1 MTTNLK
7 KRQHLPVDFAVEPV
21 APATLIPP
29 ASEPELPD
37 SFALGIYN
45 SQHKALELS
54 DKIGGGGEGAV
65 YHIASDTELVANI
78 YHEAPSAQKAEKLIA
93 LAKLG
98 NERLCKMAAWPNS
111 MCRGIP

>member
-21 APATLIPP
+21 ASATLIPP

-37 SFALGIYN
+37 SFAPGIYN
-45 SQHKALELS
+45 SQHEARELS
-54 DKIGGGGEGAV
+54 DKIGGGGEGTV
-65 YHIASDTELVANI
+65 FASDTELVAKI

>member
-21 APATLIPP
+21 ASATLIPP

-37 SFALGIYN
+37 SFAPGIYN
-45 SQHKALELS
+45 SQHEALELS
-54 DKIGGGGEGAV
+54 DKIGGGEGTV
-65 YHIASDTELVANI
+65 FASDTELVAKI